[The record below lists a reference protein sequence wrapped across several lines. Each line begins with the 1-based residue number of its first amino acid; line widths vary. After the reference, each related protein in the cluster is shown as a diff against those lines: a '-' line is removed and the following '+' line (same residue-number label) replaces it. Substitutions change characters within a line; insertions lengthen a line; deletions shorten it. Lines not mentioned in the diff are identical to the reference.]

1 MATAITGGPYLPLAG
16 GTMSGNLILNDNV
29 ELRLGTSSDF
39 KAGHTGSYTYMY
51 NYTGHMYL
59 RNFADN
65 SDIIFQTDDGSGGY
79 ESYFTLDGST
89 GHAYFSNYGNVGI
102 GTTAP
107 TARLE
112 VKVDNA
118 TIYDATSDSG
128 QDDSTA
134 TVLVSNDNTTTNT
147 FSQIAFHNKGS
158 NRGISR
164 IVSIGVDTAST
175 DLAFVTENINTKAE
189 KMRITSDGNV
199 GIGKTDPSAPLHI
212 SGGSTNQVVKI
223 QSTTSP
229 YVRFKEGGTDVG
241 FIQFGTDAY
250 ISNQKD
256 GTLNFRTNNTDKMT
270 ILSGGNVGIGTTSP
284 SYKLQVGNAGALA
297 DSIRIGSYDAVKN
310 TRQYIG
316 YTRQD
321 TGLFETSASGNTPS
335 SVLAG
340 VSGIRIVNT
349 EGSVLSTKADQS
361 IQLLTHI
368 YNGGSRVAL
377 HANYDGN
384 VGIGTTSPSHTLD
397 VNGELRVGTVVPQTS
412 ADFSVRRNGANIEF
426 GHGNRTSG
434 YYGTIG
440 VQGNNGMPYIAL
452 SADCESSV
460 NTFTTR
466 GFKGNVIT
474 TDGAGSLM
482 FSQLTTAN
490 ATGQSLTE
498 RMRINNAGNVGIGTT
513 SPDGVLHIKKDNA
526 PATFEIQGGLNTQ
539 TTAGAIN
546 GEINF
551 GVNDPSTTG
560 GIGASIK
567 NISQIS
573 NGAHN
578 GLAFFT
584 GLQSRTPYLQQMLYF
599 TAQGGLSFGTTN
611 TDYGTSGQILKSNA
625 DAPPSWVNASTV
637 IGGPYLPLAGGTM
650 SGGLNIEVSTSNTQ
664 LKLKRTTSATGE
676 FNIYTNTDSLFFHNV
691 GQSTYP
697 MMINS
702 SGNVGIGTT
711 SPNRNLH
718 VIGQIALDNAAT
730 SPSAGMLITADGTS
744 NKIYSRTANN
754 NSTPLAFEIISGSS
768 SSLYIT
774 SGGNVGIGTTSPADK
789 LHVAVSSGNYQID
802 GDSSGNIYHKSQSGE
817 HRFRAGGGTTN
828 AFNIANSLISTLKT
842 AYFSSNVGIGTTGPQ
857 DKLHVVGTI
866 RGDLKLEGGYTSGTT
881 DVGKL
886 TFGYT
891 PRGGDTNNKNIAY
904 ITAFNTTTDS
914 TSGGYLTIGTRAT
927 NGSTGEHIRV
937 TADGNV
943 GIGTT
948 APTHKLHVNGNMRL
962 TGALRDSNNAPGSAG
977 QVLSSTGSAT
987 DWIPL
992 PATPTIYTP
1001 KVYNLNNSTNI
1012 NSQGQKLVPDFGT
1025 LEIEGNTTIQQVSNS
1040 DTDFQVTDEN
1050 TGIYEV
1056 TYAVF
1061 YKNTGN
1067 QRTPLGTYLT
1077 LNGTAVNGSL
1087 MVNYVRSNVTGGG
1100 NFSSCTNTFY
1110 VNVTDASHPMAL
1122 CVRRADSSTAPS
1134 GFSMVEPAGMAVKST
1149 ISFRRIS

>member
-1 MATAITGGPYLPLAG
+1 MGLGKTYSADYLIDSNGNTGVSGQVLISTATGIDWADGTAITGGPYLPLAG

-270 ILSGGNVGIGTTSP
+270 ILSGGNVGIGTTSPSYGLDVNHNAARIGSSSQTTTSLYLTATNTAGAPAVATQIIMQGYEGRAKGTFYTDSGVDGEWFNGVPYNGNHNYWQVGFDETGGQAEYQANSILTVRDNGNVGIGTTSPGQKLEVAGRVRISTDPTVELYNTSTNRGGVQWVDGSLMTKMFSGGSTGAGAGIIFETNTSEKVRITSNGNVGIGTTSP

-842 AYFSSNVGIGTTGPQ
+842 AYFSSNVGIGTTGPA
-857 DKLHVVGTI
+857 
-866 RGDLKLEGGYTSGTT
+866 R
-881 DVGKL
+881 
-886 TFGYT
+886 
-891 PRGGDTNNKNIAY
+891 
-904 ITAFNTTTDS
+904 
-914 TSGGYLTIGTRAT
+914 
-927 NGSTGEHIRV
+927 
-937 TADGNV
+937 
-943 GIGTT
+943 
-948 APTHKLHVNGNMRL
+948 
-962 TGALRDSNNAPGSAG
+962 
-977 QVLSSTGSAT
+977 
-987 DWIPL
+987 
-992 PATPTIYTP
+992 
-1001 KVYNLNNSTNI
+1001 
-1012 NSQGQKLVPDFGT
+1012 
-1025 LEIEGNTTIQQVSNS
+1025 
-1040 DTDFQVTDEN
+1040 
-1050 TGIYEV
+1050 
-1056 TYAVF
+1056 
-1061 YKNTGN
+1061 
-1067 QRTPLGTYLT
+1067 
-1077 LNGTAVNGSL
+1077 
-1087 MVNYVRSNVTGGG
+1087 
-1100 NFSSCTNTFY
+1100 
-1110 VNVTDASHPMAL
+1110 
-1122 CVRRADSSTAPS
+1122 
-1134 GFSMVEPAGMAVKST
+1134 
-1149 ISFRRIS
+1149 

>member
-1 MATAITGGPYLPLAG
+1 MGLGKTYSADYLIDSNGNTGVSGQVLISTATGIDWADGTAITGGPYLPLAG

-250 ISNQKD
+250 ISNQKA

-584 GLQSRTPYLQQMLYF
+584 G
-599 TAQGGLSFGTTN
+599 
-611 TDYGTSGQILKSNA
+611 
-625 DAPPSWVNASTV
+625 
-637 IGGPYLPLAGGTM
+637 
-650 SGGLNIEVSTSNTQ
+650 
-664 LKLKRTTSATGE
+664 
-676 FNIYTNTDSLFFHNV
+676 
-691 GQSTYP
+691 
-697 MMINS
+697 
-702 SGNVGIGTT
+702 
-711 SPNRNLH
+711 
-718 VIGQIALDNAAT
+718 
-730 SPSAGMLITADGTS
+730 
-744 NKIYSRTANN
+744 
-754 NSTPLAFEIISGSS
+754 
-768 SSLYIT
+768 
-774 SGGNVGIGTTSPADK
+774 
-789 LHVAVSSGNYQID
+789 
-802 GDSSGNIYHKSQSGE
+802 
-817 HRFRAGGGTTN
+817 
-828 AFNIANSLISTLKT
+828 
-842 AYFSSNVGIGTTGPQ
+842 
-857 DKLHVVGTI
+857 
-866 RGDLKLEGGYTSGTT
+866 
-881 DVGKL
+881 
-886 TFGYT
+886 
-891 PRGGDTNNKNIAY
+891 
-904 ITAFNTTTDS
+904 
-914 TSGGYLTIGTRAT
+914 
-927 NGSTGEHIRV
+927 
-937 TADGNV
+937 
-943 GIGTT
+943 
-948 APTHKLHVNGNMRL
+948 PTK
-962 TGALRDSNNAPGSAG
+962 
-977 QVLSSTGSAT
+977 
-987 DWIPL
+987 
-992 PATPTIYTP
+992 
-1001 KVYNLNNSTNI
+1001 
-1012 NSQGQKLVPDFGT
+1012 
-1025 LEIEGNTTIQQVSNS
+1025 
-1040 DTDFQVTDEN
+1040 
-1050 TGIYEV
+1050 
-1056 TYAVF
+1056 
-1061 YKNTGN
+1061 
-1067 QRTPLGTYLT
+1067 
-1077 LNGTAVNGSL
+1077 
-1087 MVNYVRSNVTGGG
+1087 
-1100 NFSSCTNTFY
+1100 
-1110 VNVTDASHPMAL
+1110 
-1122 CVRRADSSTAPS
+1122 
-1134 GFSMVEPAGMAVKST
+1134 
-1149 ISFRRIS
+1149 